1 MRDSRPLKYIKQK
14 LRDWISDFWNQVDC
28 VSYTLFISAIV
39 TRFYVPPA
47 QFELVYWLFSF
58 SLLVYFIR
66 FSQLFFVVEQ
76 LGPKIIMIKKMV
88 SSSLLEFYCTR
99 RVAIFSWAHLSP
111 NNLNLLDKHSRLL
124 GLKIW
129 HAAVNEVS
137 QESCLCALSLFEI
150 HVSFRVS
157 VPYAQNIELINM
169 VFQVN

>member
-1 MRDSRPLKYIKQK
+1 MCWQVLLRDSRPLKYIKQK

-88 SSSLLEFYCTR
+88 SSSLLEFYYIVVG
-99 RVAIFSWAHLSP
+99 RVASFPSAHLP
-111 NNLNLLDKHSRLL
+111 PDNLNLLDKRSSLL
-124 GLKIW
+124 G
-129 HAAVNEVS
+129 VS
-137 QESCLCALSLFEI
+137 NFSMLL
-150 HVSFRVS
+150 
-157 VPYAQNIELINM
+157 
-169 VFQVN
+169 

>member
-88 SSSLLEFYCTR
+88 SSSLLKFYYIVVG
-99 RVAIFSWAHLSP
+99 RVSSSPAAHLRTD
-111 NNLNLLDKHSRLL
+111 NLNLLDKHSSLL
-124 GLKIW
+124 G
-129 HAAVNEVS
+129 VS
-137 QESCLCALSLFEI
+137 NYSMLL
-150 HVSFRVS
+150 
-157 VPYAQNIELINM
+157 
-169 VFQVN
+169 